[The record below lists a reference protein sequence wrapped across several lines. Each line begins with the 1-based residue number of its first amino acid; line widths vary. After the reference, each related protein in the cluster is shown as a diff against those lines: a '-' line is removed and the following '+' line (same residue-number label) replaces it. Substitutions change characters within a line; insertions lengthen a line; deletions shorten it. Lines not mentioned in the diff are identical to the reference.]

1 MPLWCCRRLYYSDCA
16 LSSVNTGS
24 LFTCS
29 LSAAAAAAAAAAADD
44 CQAVSTRATLVCVS
58 SLVVSAQRL
67 YWSDVGLG
75 LIASA
80 PISHSSPATGT
91 VRALR

>member
-1 MPLWCCRRLYYSDCA
+1 MTLWCCRRLYYSDCA

-29 LSAAAAAAAAAAADD
+29 LSAAAAAAAAAD

-58 SLVVSAQRL
+58 SLVVSRQSL